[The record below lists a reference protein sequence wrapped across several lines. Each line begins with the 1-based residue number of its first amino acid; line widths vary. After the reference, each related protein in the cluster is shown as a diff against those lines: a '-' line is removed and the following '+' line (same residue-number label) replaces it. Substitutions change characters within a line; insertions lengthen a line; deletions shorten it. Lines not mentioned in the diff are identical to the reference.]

1 MGLTDGQPPL
11 VVSVSVSGMVPAC
24 LGSDDSSRQGDVK
37 ADILAHRMDGGLN
50 ILLALAV
57 TYGSS
62 GGARVP
68 PLTIFSTTSDR
79 TLSE

>member
-11 VVSVSVSGMVPAC
+11 VVSVSGVVPAC

-50 ILLALAV
+50 ILLARRNSV

-62 GGARVP
+62 AGARH
-68 PLTIFSTTSDR
+68 STDH
-79 TLSE
+79 L